1 MPYSL
6 CVFSNF
12 TMTSI
17 NRAGFTDDGD
27 EDNSD
32 VIAERR
38 AQILLS
44 TLLSIFL
51 NLIQTSYNDC

>member
-1 MPYSL
+1 
-6 CVFSNF
+6 
-12 TMTSI
+12 MTSI

-32 VIAERR
+32 VIAERP